1 MPTQRNNSVLPRTSE
16 QHILSKTN
24 PKTAPFT
31 SNGNGLHSAARDSE
45 DYKMILSVLTEVKK
59 GNFTV
64 RMPIDKFGVQGK
76 VYDTLNDIIALN
88 EQMMLEFMRAGNTIG
103 KKGKLT
109 QRIESPSAKG
119 SWGTGVE
126 SLNSLIS
133 DLVHPTIEIAH
144 VISSVAKGN
153 LSQQMPLE
161 IGGHTLKGEFARI
174 AKEVNDM
181 VRQLN
186 LFSMEVTR
194 VAREVGSEGKLGG
207 QAKVKGVDGVWKDLT
222 DSVNQMGSNLTAQ
235 VRNIAEVTT
244 AVAKGDLSKKITV
257 DVKGEILELKN
268 TINTMVD
275 QLNSFSSEVT
285 RVALEV

>member
-24 PKTAPFT
+24 PKTKPFKK
-31 SNGNGLHSAARDSE
+31 NGYSPLHDESSSE
-45 DYKMILSVLTEVKK
+45 DYKTILEVLTEVKK

-133 DLVHPTIEIAH
+133 DLVHPTIEIA
-144 VISSVAKGN
+144 
-153 LSQQMPLE
+153 Q
-161 IGGHTLKGEFARI
+161 
-174 AKEVNDM
+174 
-181 VRQLN
+181 
-186 LFSMEVTR
+186 
-194 VAREVGSEGKLGG
+194 
-207 QAKVKGVDGVWKDLT
+207 
-222 DSVNQMGSNLTAQ
+222 
-235 VRNIAEVTT
+235 
-244 AVAKGDLSKKITV
+244 
-257 DVKGEILELKN
+257 
-268 TINTMVD
+268 
-275 QLNSFSSEVT
+275 
-285 RVALEV
+285 